1 MNSRFSRVI
10 LGALA
15 SLFLLGTGLFAAHR
29 YMVERVE
36 TELRNRGFSWI
47 KTDHGWIDLRWS
59 GVTTP
64 FGTVEQ
70 MAFNL
75 QHVKAQLTTVD
86 IDLSGMAART
96 AESKSPSAPLATAP
110 PTPEQ
115 PFSLP
120 SMTIE
125 VSHLRIH
132 ASEHAFLDAVLP
144 ISSADDQTWTL
155 GQQEPNE
162 WLLGGTDL
170 VFDTAGQTLEGV
182 TVILVSGHAPRLE
195 VSIPEFAV
203 NHPSIAQ
210 SSLPNQPMRLAI
222 RQLNEPSSFRV
233 EASYGAIDA
242 TTNLTISE
250 GNLNAAIEIPMTPID
265 DIASVFG
272 ELIPETSQMDMS
284 GNIGLNAT
292 VAGPPWSWTAN
303 PQASELSVSGGLP
316 GDLGD
321 SQVRFKAGDSTHVV
335 GPAIDGWVPLNE
347 AGWMA
352 EATIAAE
359 DIRFQEHPGYDLIA
373 IQEAIDSAPN
383 EERIRGGSTI
393 SQQLAKNLF
402 LDGRRT
408 LLRKYRELLL
418 ALALENRMSKDGILQ
433 LYLNVVEFGPNI
445 RGVDQAAN
453 AWFLKNPDQLS
464 PREAAFLAA
473 ILPAPNAWH
482 ERISKTGKPPVL
494 VVDRVLDR
502 MRRKRVL
509 TAEEHRR
516 ARSRRL
522 RIVPP

>member
-1 MNSRFSRVI
+1 MNSRFGRII
-10 LGALA
+10 LGACA
-15 SLFLLGTGLFAAHR
+15 FLVLLCAGLFAAHR

-36 TELRNRGFSWI
+36 TELRTRGLSWT

-64 FGTVEQ
+64 FGTIEQ
-70 MAFNL
+70 MTFNL
-75 QHVKAQLTTVD
+75 QQFQAKLTAVD
-86 IDLSGMAART
+86 IDLSGISRRT
-96 AESKSPSAPLATAP
+96 DESTSPSAALPIAP
-110 PTPEQ
+110 PPKQ
-115 PFSLP
+115 AFNLP
-120 SMTIE
+120 SMTIA
-125 VSHLRIH
+125 VSSLRVH

-144 ISSADDQTWTL
+144 ISSNDEQIWTL

-170 VFDTAGQTLEGV
+170 GFDTAGQTLEGV
-182 TVILVSGHAPRLE
+182 SVILVAGHAPRLE
-195 VSIPEFAV
+195 VSIPEFGV

-210 SSLPNQPMRLAI
+210 TSLPNHPVRLAI
-222 RQLNEPSSFRV
+222 NQLNEPSSVWV

-242 TTNLTISE
+242 TTELTISE
-250 GNLNAAIEIPMTPID
+250 ENLNASIKIPMTPID

-272 ELIPETSQMDMS
+272 ELIPETSQMEMS
-284 GNIGLNAT
+284 GTIGLNAT
-292 VAGPPWSWTAN
+292 VTGPPWSWTAT
-303 PQASELSVSGGLP
+303 PRASDLSVSGGLP

-321 SQVRFKAGDSTHVV
+321 SQVRFKAGDSLHVV

-418 ALALENRMSKDGILQ
+418 ALALEHRMSKDGILQ
-433 LYLNVVEFGPNI
+433 LYLNAVEFGPNI
-445 RGVDQAAN
+445 RGIDQAAK
-453 AWFLKNPDQLS
+453 AWFLKDPDQLS

-516 ARSRRL
+516 ARSKRL